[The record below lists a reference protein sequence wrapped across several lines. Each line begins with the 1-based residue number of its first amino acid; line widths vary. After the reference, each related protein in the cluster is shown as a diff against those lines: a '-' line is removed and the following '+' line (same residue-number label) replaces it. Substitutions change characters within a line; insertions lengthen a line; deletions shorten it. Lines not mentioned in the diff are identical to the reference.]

1 MTIPNL
7 NHQTL
12 LVVFCLLFTGLLGI
26 SSCKKDPIPEPS
38 NLGCRT
44 IDFGDRWYW
53 SEDDAGCKCN
63 TDEGY
68 ISLYGGQICASVE
81 ELDKHTWKEITFIDP
96 IPNALFETMLFGSPA
111 EFYDSISNGNIV
123 VPFGGEQPEF
133 IGPREGRDQSRE
145 EKRPSP
151 MDPYWCVGNP
161 NHTNLPSRAFIGAA
175 TGVYLEPY
183 DITLTNVDSF
193 RFGTLFCDVNADCRA
208 EPGIATGF
216 IRNDTMYGSMSIIDW
231 LDDSGPRPYPVDT
244 FRFIGVPWGKPY
256 RNH

>member
-1 MTIPNL
+1 MRFFQNSYFLT
-7 NHQTL
+7 TL
-12 LVVFCLLFTGLLGI
+12 SLGLLIFGVSVI
-26 SSCKKDPIPEPS
+26 TACRKDPIPRTNWAYCKSTES
-38 NLGCRT
+38 ESRWLRSEEDTVCRC
-44 IDFGDRWYW
+44 R
-53 SEDDAGCKCN
+53 

-81 ELDKHTWKEITFIDP
+81 ELDRHTWKEITFIDP
-96 IPNALFETMLFGSPA
+96 IPNALFETMLFGSPDVL
-111 EFYDSISNGNIV
+111 YDSVSNGHII

-133 IGPREGRDQSRE
+133 IGPLEKEDQTSE

-193 RFGTLFCDVNADCRA
+193 RFGTRFCDVNADCRA

-231 LDDSGPRPYPVDT
+231 LDDSAPRPYPVDT